1 MTQQFRLSIFTDF
14 RYHLPINYRFLSIDY
29 SGTTFN
35 NAVFKWFWTIF
46 LLGAPDYLKWAW
58 LENWKLKSSV
68 FYYGQHHDSTDSYM
82 YMARIDAGMSVELAR
97 HKLINM
103 ALDLTWPQLPPP
115 FKRSCVWEEG
125 LAVHKLGSKES
136 NSSIIPRQTYIF
148 CYHQSCTTFQ
158 IYKLLEIDTGERLNR
173 HNISKQ
179 FLLSFHRG
187 TQQRYVYIT
196 LSSIRFFQEKRM
208 LPNGNM

>member
-1 MTQQFRLSIFTDF
+1 M
-14 RYHLPINYRFLSIDY
+14 
-29 SGTTFN
+29 
-35 NAVFKWFWTIF
+35 FKWFWTIF

-82 YMARIDAGMSVELAR
+82 YMARIDAGMSVEFAR

-115 FKRSCVWEEG
+115 FKRNCFWEEG
-125 LAVHKLGSKES
+125 VAVHKLGSKES

-148 CYHQSCTTFQ
+148 CYHQACTTFQ
-158 IYKLLEIDTGERLNR
+158 VYKSLEIDTEERLNR
-173 HNISKQ
+173 NNISKQ
-179 FLLSFHRG
+179 FLLSFHRETAALCIHHPIKHPFLPG
-187 TQQRYVYIT
+187 KADVAQREYVKT
-196 LSSIRFFQEKRM
+196 HK
-208 LPNGNM
+208 